1 MQSKNIDKRY
11 TVYYRMLL
19 IMGEKYMNTKNTTA
33 KNLQKAIKNNL
44 VTVVNA
50 QTECK
55 DTDEVQTITAEQFM
69 TDLNF
74 YVESGIFSDSLDF
87 KFAVTGKD
95 FLQIQVGYMSC
106 YCQHCIIATLKLCD
120 GITMEQVE
128 KQLRETIF
136 DILSA

>member
-1 MQSKNIDKRY
+1 MS
-11 TVYYRMLL
+11 MS
-19 IMGEKYMNTKNTTA
+19 TKPTTA
-33 KNLQKAIKNNL
+33 KNLQKAIKNHL

-55 DTDEVQTITAEQFM
+55 DTNEIYTITAEQFV
-69 TDLNF
+69 TDLDF

-87 KFAVTGKD
+87 KFAVTGKE

-106 YCQHCIIATLKLCD
+106 YCQHCIIATLKLCN
-120 GITMEQVE
+120 GVTMEQTE

>member
-1 MQSKNIDKRY
+1 MDKRY
-11 TVYYRMLL
+11 TVYYRMLR

-33 KNLQKAIKNNL
+33 QNLRKAIKDHL

-55 DTDEVQTITAEQFM
+55 DTDELQTITAEQFV
-69 TDLNF
+69 TDLDF
-74 YVESGIFSDSLDF
+74 YMESGIFSDSLDF
-87 KFAVTGKD
+87 KYKITGKE
-95 FLQIQVGYMSC
+95 FLQIQVGYMSSF
-106 YCQHCIIATLKLCD
+106 CQHCITATLKLCD
-120 GITMEQVE
+120 GIMMEQVE

>member
-1 MQSKNIDKRY
+1 
-11 TVYYRMLL
+11 MLL

-33 KNLQKAIKNNL
+33 QNLQKAIKNNL

-69 TDLNF
+69 TDLDF

>member
-1 MQSKNIDKRY
+1 MSMN
-11 TVYYRMLL
+11 
-19 IMGEKYMNTKNTTA
+19 NTKPTTA
-33 KNLQKAIKNNL
+33 KNLQKAIKNQL

-55 DTDEVQTITAEQFM
+55 DTDEVITVTPEQFVN
-69 TDLNF
+69 DLDF
-74 YVESGIFSDSLDF
+74 YRESGIFADSLDF
-87 KFAVTGKD
+87 KFAVTGKE

-120 GITMEQVE
+120 GVTMEQAE

>member
-1 MQSKNIDKRY
+1 
-11 TVYYRMLL
+11 MLL

-69 TDLNF
+69 TDLDF

-95 FLQIQVGYMSC
+95 FLQIQVGYMSSF
-106 YCQHCIIATLKLCD
+106 CQHCITATLKVCD
-120 GITMEQVE
+120 GVAMEQVQ

-136 DILSA
+136 DILSAWKWRIL

>member
-1 MQSKNIDKRY
+1 
-11 TVYYRMLL
+11 
-19 IMGEKYMNTKNTTA
+19 MNMSTRPTTA
-33 KNLQKAIKNNL
+33 KNLQKAIKNNM

-55 DTDEVQTITAEQFM
+55 DVHEVQTITPEQFV
-69 TDLNF
+69 TDLDF
-74 YVESGIFSDSLDF
+74 YMESGIFSDSLDF
-87 KFAVTGKD
+87 KYKITGKE
-95 FLQIQVGYMSC
+95 FLQIQVGYMSSF
-106 YCQHCIIATLKLCD
+106 CQHSITATLKLCD